1 MARVFLDTNLYID
14 VIKRAKEK
22 WEHLRASLL
31 FISPFSTH
39 ILFYTTKL
47 KVPDQEVD
55 KLQEQFGIT
64 PLTKGVL
71 DKALTGPTSDLEDN
85 IQLHS
90 AVEADCDIF
99 LTEDRK
105 LLDMKFLVKSKL
117 IKISTIIHPLLFS
130 SKVIL
135 TF

>member
-31 FISPFSTH
+31 FISHLSTH

-55 KLQEQFGIT
+55 KLQEQFGII
-64 PLTKGVL
+64 PLTEGVL

-90 AVEADCDIF
+90 AAEADCDVF

-105 LLDMKFLVKSKL
+105 LLDMKFFGKVK
-117 IKISTIIHPLLFS
+117 IDQN
-130 SKVIL
+130 
-135 TF
+135 